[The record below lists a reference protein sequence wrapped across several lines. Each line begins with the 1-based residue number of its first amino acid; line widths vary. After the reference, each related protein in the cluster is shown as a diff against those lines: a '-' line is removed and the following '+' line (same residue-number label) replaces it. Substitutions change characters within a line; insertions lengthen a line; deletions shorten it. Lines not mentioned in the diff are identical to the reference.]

1 MVKINNSFIKKISQ
15 SELALFV
22 FLIMALGN
30 LLTFLDNNDLG
41 GIILFF
47 IIGFLIMMK
56 NKNMVIILGLTMI
69 LTNITILIL
78 KSLNVNLN
86 SVVGKEGLEGI
97 KEGVNKKKKKKLD
110 NNKISSAE
118 EMSNVAGIAKSQID
132 PDTIKHV
139 KNLTTTGVTS
149 KDNLKNAEEALTK
162 LEPLMDRAEG
172 LMKMYNKMGGGALLE
187 GILKG
192 SDKGEEEE
200 E

>member
-15 SELALFV
+15 SEIALFV

-56 NKNMVIILGLTMI
+56 NKNMVIVLGLTMI

-86 SVVGKEGLEGI
+86 SVVGHEGFEG
-97 KEGVNKKKKKKLD
+97 KNKDAKPKNGEKKKKKKGAV
-110 NNKISSAE
+110 IE
-118 EMSNVAGIAKSQID
+118 GAKSAVD
-132 PDTIKHV
+132 PEVVEKV
-139 KNLTTTGVTS
+139 KNLTSGGGVTS
-149 KDNLKNAEEALTK
+149 QENLKNAEEALTK

-192 SDKGEEEE
+192 GGLEEEE

>member
-15 SELALFV
+15 SEIALFV

-56 NKNMVIILGLTMI
+56 NKNMVIVLGLTMI

-86 SVVGKEGLEGI
+86 SVVGKEGLKNQNGE
-97 KEGVNKKKKKKLD
+97 KKKKKRKEIKNTAKASAKAQLD
-110 NNKISSAE
+110 KDALD
-118 EMSNVAGIAKSQID
+118 Q
-132 PDTIKHV
+132 V
-139 KNLTTTGVTS
+139 KNLTSGEGVTS
-149 KDNLKNAEEALTK
+149 QENLKNAEEALTK

-192 SDKGEEEE
+192 AGKEEEE
-200 E
+200 D

>member
-15 SELALFV
+15 SEIALFV

-56 NKNMVIILGLTMI
+56 NKNMVIVLGLTMI

-86 SVVGKEGLEGI
+86 SIVGHEGFEG
-97 KEGVNKKKKKKLD
+97 KKDAKP
-110 NNKISSAE
+110 KICS
-118 EMSNVAGIAKSQID
+118 
-132 PDTIKHV
+132 
-139 KNLTTTGVTS
+139 
-149 KDNLKNAEEALTK
+149 
-162 LEPLMDRAEG
+162 
-172 LMKMYNKMGGGALLE
+172 
-187 GILKG
+187 
-192 SDKGEEEE
+192 
-200 E
+200 

>member
-15 SELALFV
+15 SEIALFV

-56 NKNMVIILGLTMI
+56 NKNMVIVLGLTMI

-86 SVVGKEGLEGI
+86 SVVGYEGFAGNDANPKKGE
-97 KEGVNKKKKKKLD
+97 KKKKKKG
-110 NNKISSAE
+110 AP
-118 EMSNVAGIAKSQID
+118 AAAKAAKAAVD
-132 PDTIKHV
+132 PDLV
-139 KNLTTTGVTS
+139 KKVKKLTSAGGARIS
-149 KDNLKNAEEALTK
+149 GDENLKNAEEALTK

-192 SDKGEEEE
+192 AGKEEEDD
-200 E
+200 

>member
-15 SELALFV
+15 SEIALFV

-56 NKNMVIILGLTMI
+56 NKNMVIVLGLTMI

-86 SVVGKEGLEGI
+86 SVVGHEGFQGKEGINNKNGE
-97 KEGVNKKKKKKLD
+97 KKKKKKGAVI
-110 NNKISSAE
+110 K
-118 EMSNVAGIAKSQID
+118 GAKSTVD
-132 PDTIKHV
+132 PESIEQV
-139 KNLTTTGVTS
+139 KNLTSKGGAGVTS
-149 KDNLKNAEEALTK
+149 EENLKNAQEALTK

-192 SDKGEEEE
+192 GGLDEEEE
-200 E
+200 